1 MRAANYR
8 CTTKSRHCLV
18 QVTQLYNCQIQNLE
32 LGHRAEHWR
41 NRVCDIFCDCN
52 GSLARAQIV
61 LEAVHVGAQRG
72 LAVHR
77 MDEPGGLPSAI
88 LGVAASHDVAR
99 AYVHCNIES
108 VLAAPCGLK
117 SPSPRPSPRRT
128 TSPQLHGFHY
138 GPGSRLQCECR

>member
-18 QVTQLYNCQIQNLE
+18 QVPQLYNCQIQNRE

-41 NRVCDIFCDCN
+41 NRVCEIFCDCN

-108 VLAAPCGLK
+108 VLAARK
-117 SPSPRPSPRRT
+117 PSCM
-128 TSPQLHGFHY
+128 GFIMA
-138 GPGSRLQCECR
+138 QEVV